1 MFLGSQAASWYAII
15 AGRMPR
21 PPWNRNIHYHK
32 IVLRS
37 IPRSDARALDAGCGQ
52 GVLARELAQH
62 CAEVIAI
69 DSDRTALAQARAAS
83 APETRITFIEGDVM
97 THPFPNNSFAVVA
110 AVAMLHHLPLRPALE
125 RFRNLLKPGGVL
137 AVIGLYREET
147 LSDYAFTAAG
157 FPVSRIL
164 HVLRGSTPIG
174 APIQDP
180 KETLREI
187 QSACN
192 ALLPGAVL
200 RRHLLFRYS
209 LVWRRP

>member
-83 APETRITFIEGDVM
+83 APQTRITFIEGAGM
-97 THPFPNNSFAVVA
+97 THPVPNNSFDVVA
-110 AVAMLHHLPLRPALE
+110 GVAMRHH
-125 RFRNLLKPGGVL
+125 
-137 AVIGLYREET
+137 I
-147 LSDYAFTAAG
+147 
-157 FPVSRIL
+157 
-164 HVLRGSTPIG
+164 
-174 APIQDP
+174 
-180 KETLREI
+180 
-187 QSACN
+187 
-192 ALLPGAVL
+192 
-200 RRHLLFRYS
+200 
-209 LVWRRP
+209 